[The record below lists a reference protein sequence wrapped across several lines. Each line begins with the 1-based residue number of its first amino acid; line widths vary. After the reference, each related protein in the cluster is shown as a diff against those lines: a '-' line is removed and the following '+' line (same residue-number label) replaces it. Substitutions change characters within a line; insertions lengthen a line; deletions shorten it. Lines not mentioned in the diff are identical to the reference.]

1 MRSTLTHITENCF
14 GIIRNRFPISQI
26 HFSQTL
32 GYGTMDFAKLSRAL
46 FWFVGER
53 ILSRLVRFSFLGLS
67 QGGTLAPNQ
76 AETNCGGFCF
86 GLS

>member
-1 MRSTLTHITENCF
+1 MRSTLPHITENSL
-14 GIIRNRFPISQI
+14 GIIDTVFLLVQI

-76 AETNCGGFCF
+76 SETNCGGFCF